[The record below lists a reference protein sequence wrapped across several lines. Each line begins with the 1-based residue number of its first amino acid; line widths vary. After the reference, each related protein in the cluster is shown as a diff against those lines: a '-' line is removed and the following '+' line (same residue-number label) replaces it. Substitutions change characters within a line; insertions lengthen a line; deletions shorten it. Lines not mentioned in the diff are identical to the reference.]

1 MCLQA
6 ACPKARRSAYLRWQR
21 LARRAA
27 SYRRCSARAG
37 LRHRRALGPRL
48 RERIHA
54 LRARRR
60 LHRSRQAPRH
70 AASRKGAKRWCS
82 GLGASRSI
90 PRGMVRSVSGP
101 THERRAAVVRTPLG
115 RVPRHS
121 RARSLLAAVRAAKAA
136 RASPHRNDVAWYQLS
151 STCKQAAGHLRAGAR
166 DASTML
172 RWRARD
178 AGRRVTAAALGSM
191 HAHSCLASDAAA
203 ARQAGIPTGDL
214 ELPQVAV
221 VGCQSSGKSSVLEA
235 LVRRSGPWAPA
246 CRLGFEPA
254 RLRRL
259 AATSCRAAPRSARAG
274 RWCCS
279 SSTRPRSRAGRWS
292 GESSCTALER
302 CSPIL
307 KPSGAHAAAR
317 PRRRTAQRL
326 TRHAAPQGGDPGRDG
341 PRDGLQQGHF
351 GEANPAQNQQPVRAH
366 HDARRPAR
374 HRARARGRPARRHR
388 GAPAALRPR
397 CQPRKL
403 TCSMRSCGRRAS
415 AR

>member
-1 MCLQA
+1 M
-6 ACPKARRSAYLRWQR
+6 
-21 LARRAA
+21 ARRA
-27 SYRRCSARAG
+27 R
-37 LRHRRALGPRL
+37 
-48 RERIHA
+48 REREA
-54 LRARRR
+54 STPLRRR
-60 LHRSRQAPRH
+60 P
-70 AASRKGAKRWCS
+70 
-82 GLGASRSI
+82 
-90 PRGMVRSVSGP
+90 
-101 THERRAAVVRTPLG
+101 
-115 RVPRHS
+115 
-121 RARSLLAAVRAAKAA
+121 
-136 RASPHRNDVAWYQLS
+136 
-151 STCKQAAGHLRAGAR
+151 
-166 DASTML
+166 
-172 RWRARD
+172 RD
-178 AGRRVTAAALGSM
+178 AGRGGPAAAPCCM
-191 HAHSCLASDAAA
+191 RMRSCRASDAAA

-235 LVRRSGPWAPA
+235 LVRAGGPWAPA

-279 SSTRPRSRAGRWS
+279 SSTRPRSRAARWS

-317 PRRRTAQRL
+317 RRRRTAQRL
-326 TRHAAPQGGDPGRDG
+326 TRRAAPQRGDPGRDG

-388 GAPAALRPR
+388 GAPAALTPR
-397 CQPRKL
+397 SQPREL
-403 TCSMRSCGRRAS
+403 TRTRHACNRRAS